1 MDTDFYFEES
11 NPRKSKLILVVII
24 LVFLLFCGG
33 LVVLRSKYTLNVKK
47 NLVFEVGSKI
57 DRNVT
62 SFINNKV
69 NDESDYQLLLTGVPI
84 EDDVLTKVGE
94 YSFKVKYK
102 NITKKGTIKVVDTVS
117 PLVEVTDLTIGTD
130 ETLDLNNFI
139 TKCED
144 YSRPCNVSYAKDTDD
159 DKYNKEGKYNF
170 DIVISDTAGNKV
182 TKSVN
187 LEVKSGYNSVKD
199 KESDLKVSYIEPEY
213 ADWNGEMVIKYTKG
227 YDPNDIEETDAYTEL
242 MEVSKG
248 DFHEYLDPL
257 YENNLIVDSQIIA
270 VYNKYG
276 LVIGYGIKVKL
287 DNGLSFYLHK

>member
-33 LVVLRSKYTLNVKK
+33 LAVLRSKYTLNVKK

-62 SFINNKV
+62 SFVNNKV
-69 NDESDYQLLLTGVPI
+69 NDVSDYQLLLTGVPI

-242 MEVSKG
+242 MDISNG
-248 DFHEYLDPL
+248 DFHDYLDPL